1 MIHFGPTERFNC
13 FGENVLCYSNLV
25 GGLAFVCL
33 STDWKYVRLS
43 CWVMTCGS
51 IACLGSVIVHAN
63 YSELDGNESELLCRP
78 SGDRILVRLGSS
90 LFKFLKLGWLDIMS
104 GTLYTLQDAI
114 TMSQHFDTLNRD
126 VIIHARLEVTN
137 EVTIPNAVSL
147 ANLCIFN
154 LPLVAIGC
162 RNGVI
167 WIYTWKGAKRI
178 GLYIA
183 REHGYIDCTVAKPID
198 SMSGPPPRLNNVFD
212 IRETDVFMDENELDL
227 DL

>member
-90 LFKFLKLGWLDIMS
+90 LFKFLKLG
-104 GTLYTLQDAI
+104 
-114 TMSQHFDTLNRD
+114 
-126 VIIHARLEVTN
+126 
-137 EVTIPNAVSL
+137 
-147 ANLCIFN
+147 
-154 LPLVAIGC
+154 
-162 RNGVI
+162 
-167 WIYTWKGAKRI
+167 
-178 GLYIA
+178 
-183 REHGYIDCTVAKPID
+183 
-198 SMSGPPPRLNNVFD
+198 
-212 IRETDVFMDENELDL
+212 
-227 DL
+227 